1 MKVDTISMYLLYLK
15 GDENE
20 DDDINSQNNDT
31 DSSNQK
37 NMMNTQSKG
46 KACKY
51 LFNMTLVNSYGSTD
65 IQVLQDNG
73 KPLKQLTGTIITHRC
88 NPAPWLYWASPLTIL
103 NTLTPVTSN
112 ELW

>member
-1 MKVDTISMYLLYLK
+1 MKLKEALVCSKHIQSYNCMKFDTISKDLLYLQ

-20 DDDINSQNNDT
+20 DDNINSQDNDH

-37 NMMNTQSKG
+37 NIVNNQCKE

-51 LFNMTLVNSYGSTD
+51 LFNLTLVNSYGSTD

-73 KPLKQLTGTIITHRC
+73 KPLKQLTGTITTH
-88 NPAPWLYWASPLTIL
+88 A
-103 NTLTPVTSN
+103 
-112 ELW
+112 